1 MRQGRHH
8 FSTDYTEARI
18 RLIEACAARGLTVE
32 SHRHPLRGPAGGP
45 IALDVVRIG
54 PTDAPRRLALLAGTH
69 GVEGYFGAA
78 VIHGLIADGHLDHL
92 PPGVAVVMV
101 HGVNPWGFAWTRRVT
116 EENVDLNRNW
126 IDFRAPRPH
135 HEDYERIADALLP
148 ESLEPASLAAAD
160 AALRHFARNN
170 GFAALQAAVT
180 RGQYH
185 FADGLYFGGF
195 GPTWA
200 RRRMADVVAAHLA
213 GAEHVAVV
221 DFHSGLGAYGTG
233 ELITIAAPGSPDHQ
247 RAVHLFG
254 DGVKSTL
261 TGESL
266 SAHLT
271 GSLDEGLAAL
281 TRPANLTFVA
291 LEVGTRDGQTVIAA
305 LRDDNWLHQSGRLDS
320 GGAAAIKARLKDAF
334 APGETD
340 WQDRVY
346 ALGIDCVTGAIAKLR
361 GGTPHD

>member
-1 MRQGRHH
+1 MRRGQDH
-8 FSTDYTEARI
+8 FSPDYAAARR
-18 RLIEACAARGLTVE
+18 RLIEACAQRGLIVE
-32 SHRHPLRGPAGGP
+32 SHRHPLRGPAGDP
-45 IALDVVRIG
+45 VALDVVRVG
-54 PTDAPRRLALLAGTH
+54 PADAPRRLLLLAGTH

-92 PPGVAVVMV
+92 PPGLAVVMV

-126 IDFRAPRPH
+126 IDFSAPRPDH
-135 HEDYERIADALLP
+135 KDYERIADALLP

-160 AALRHFARNN
+160 AALRHFARSN
-170 GFAALQAAVT
+170 GFPALQAAVT
-180 RGQYH
+180 RGQYR
-185 FADGLYFGGF
+185 FGDGLYFGGF

-200 RRRMADVVAAHLA
+200 RRRMEEVAAAHLA

-233 ELITIAAPGSPDHQ
+233 ELITIAAPGSADHR
-247 RAVHLFG
+247 RAIALFG
-254 DGVKSTL
+254 DEVKSTL

-271 GSLDEGLAAL
+271 GSLDEGLVAL
-281 TRPANLTFVA
+281 TRGTSLTFVA

-305 LRDDNWLHQSGRLDS
+305 LRDDNWLHQSGRLAGA
-320 GGAAAIKARLKDAF
+320 GGTAIKARLKDAF
-334 APGETD
+334 APEEAE
-340 WQDRVY
+340 WQNRVY
-346 ALGIDCVTGAIAKLR
+346 DLGIGCVTGAIAKL
-361 GGTPHD
+361 

>member
-1 MRQGRHH
+1 MRSGQHH
-8 FSTDYTEARI
+8 FSADYATARR
-18 RLIEACAARGLTVE
+18 RLVEACAARGLTVE
-32 SHRHPLRGPAGGP
+32 SHRHPLRGPSGEP
-45 IALDVVRIG
+45 IALDVVRVG
-54 PTDAPRRLALLAGTH
+54 PADAPRRLLLLAGTH

-92 PPGVAVVMV
+92 PRGVAVVMV

-126 IDFRAPRPH
+126 IDFSAPRPH
-135 HEDYERIADALLP
+135 HQDYERIADALLP

-160 AALRHFARNN
+160 AALRHFALSN

-200 RRRMADVVAAHLA
+200 RRRMADVAAAHLS

-233 ELITIAAPGSPDHQ
+233 ELITIAAPNSADHE
-247 RAVHLFG
+247 RAIHLFG
-254 DGVKSTL
+254 DTVKSTL

-281 TRPANLTFVA
+281 TRPAHLTFVA
-291 LEVGTRDGQTVIAA
+291 LEVGARDGQTVIAA

-334 APGETD
+334 APGEAD

-346 ALGIDCVTGAIAKLR
+346 ALGIDCVTGAIAKL
-361 GGTPHD
+361 